1 MTWELHLRHYA
12 RNGEL
17 RNGWIAPLVA
27 RYTNSLGG
35 DEPLVF
41 SLAAVTYAEY
51 EPIAEYDIIEVM
63 VRNQFLGVT
72 SPAGGFVRD
81 FVGIVRGKP
90 QRETTADGV
99 TYLTWVAP
107 EGKHVFSWRRVLW
120 PAGTANRSTFTTTPA
135 ETAIKTLA
143 EYNAT
148 ELATVAGGRWRAGD
162 LAPGMGVELDIEA
175 DAGRGTAVSLS
186 FMGGGLLASMEKVC
200 ELGGDY
206 YRLEWRGGSLGGANT
221 WGLSW
226 GRGSDKSSGANRVL
240 FSLSNGV
247 LLQPRRSYAYATG
260 TTALAAG
267 QGEGAARAVS
277 LLDGVDYAADND
289 IELFVDARNSATEA
303 GRLGQAA
310 SNLDGSREQTKLGFT
325 VLQTSDV
332 FYSPVTVTG
341 RQTYH
346 VGDRVLTDYGANEVI
361 RIRRAAVTWADGTG
375 DPLQVAIETESW
387 LMI

>member
-1 MTWELHLRHYA
+1 MTWELHLRHYD
-12 RNGEL
+12 RSGDLLNGY
-17 RNGWIAPLVA
+17 IAPLVA
-27 RYTNSLGG
+27 RYTNSLDG

-72 SPAGGFVRD
+72 SAAGGFVRD
-81 FVGIVRGKP
+81 FVGIVRGQV
-90 QRETTADGV
+90 QRETTGDGV
-99 TYLTWVAP
+99 TYLTWTVP

-135 ETAIKTLA
+135 ETAVKTLA

-148 ELATVAGGRWRAGD
+148 ELATVANGRWRAGD
-162 LAPGMGVELDIEA
+162 LAPGMVVELDIEA
-175 DAGRGTAVSLS
+175 DAGQGTAVSLS
-186 FMGGGLLASMEKVC
+186 FMGGGLLASMGKIC

-206 YRLEWRGGSLGGANT
+206 YRLEWQGGSLGGPNEWA
-221 WGLSW
+221 LSW
-226 GRGSDKSSGANRVL
+226 GRGVDKSTGTGRVL

-260 TTALAAG
+260 TTALSAG

-289 IELFVDARNSATEA
+289 IELFVDARSAATDA

-310 SNLDGSREQTKLGFT
+310 SNLDSSREQTKLDFT

-332 FYSPVTVTG
+332 FYSPIPVTG

-346 VGDRVLTDYGANEVI
+346 VGDKVLTDYGANEVI
-361 RIRRAAVTWADGTG
+361 RVRKAGVTWADGSG

-387 LMI
+387 QTI